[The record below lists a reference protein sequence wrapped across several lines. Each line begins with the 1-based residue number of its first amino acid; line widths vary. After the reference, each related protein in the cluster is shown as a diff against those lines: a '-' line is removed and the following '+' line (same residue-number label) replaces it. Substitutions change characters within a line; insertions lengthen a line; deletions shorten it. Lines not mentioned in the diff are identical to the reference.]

1 MKQALASGLPQLER
15 KLTDAQLD
23 TFCAF
28 GSALVKKNQVMNLTA
43 ITEPEQVARLHFL
56 DCIALLGAANFYGKT
71 VIDVGCG
78 AGFPGVPLKIAEPSI
93 DLTLLDSLKKRM
105 DWLESTLP
113 ELGIEAQCVAARA
126 EEYALA
132 HREQYDIAVSRAV
145 ARLTMLAELCL
156 PLVRVG
162 GHFVAM
168 KSADSDEELSQ
179 AAPGHCYPGRKGH
192 PDLGL
197 SRSRHRR
204 RSPCGGD
211 YQGQG
216 HPEALSP
223 PLCKNQAA
231 TPVITYNEAAGHMV
245 CGFCDKFPG
254 SCI

>member
-28 GSALVKKNQVMNLTA
+28 GSALVEKNQVMNLTA

-78 AGFPGVPLKIAEPSI
+78 AGFPGVPLKIAESSI

-156 PLVRVG
+156 PLVRVS

-179 AAPGHCYPGRKGH
+179 AARAIATLGGKVTRIWDYPVPGTNAV
-192 PDLGL
+192 
-197 SRSRHRR
+197 HR
-204 RSPCGGD
+204 
-211 YQGQG
+211 
-216 HPEALSP
+216 AVVIT
-223 PLCKNQAA
+223 KVKA
-231 TPVITYNEAAGHMV
+231 TPKPYPRRFAKI
-245 CGFCDKFPG
+245 KQQPL
-254 SCI
+254 

>member
-28 GSALVKKNQVMNLTA
+28 GSALVEKNQVMNLTA

-56 DCIALLGAANFYGKT
+56 DCIALLGAANFYGKS

-105 DWLESTLP
+105 DWLETTLP

-132 HREQYDIAVSRAV
+132 NREQYDIAVSRAV
-145 ARLTMLAELCL
+145 ARLTMLSELCL

-179 AAPGHCYPGRKGH
+179 AARAISTLGGKVTRIWDYTVPGT
-192 PDLGL
+192 DAV
-197 SRSRHRR
+197 HRAVVI
-204 RSPCGGD
+204 S
-211 YQGQG
+211 
-216 HPEALSP
+216 
-223 PLCKNQAA
+223 KVKA
-231 TPVITYNEAAGHMV
+231 TPKPYPRRFAKI
-245 CGFCDKFPG
+245 KQQPL
-254 SCI
+254 

>member
-23 TFCAF
+23 MFCAF
-28 GSALVKKNQVMNLTA
+28 GSALVEKNQVMNLTA

-105 DWLESTLP
+105 DWLESALP

-179 AAPGHCYPGRKGH
+179 AARAIATLGGKVTRIWDYPVPGT
-192 PDLGL
+192 DAV
-197 SRSRHRR
+197 HR
-204 RSPCGGD
+204 
-211 YQGQG
+211 
-216 HPEALSP
+216 AVVIT
-223 PLCKNQAA
+223 KVKA
-231 TPVITYNEAAGHMV
+231 TPKPYPRRFAKI
-245 CGFCDKFPG
+245 KQQPL
-254 SCI
+254 

>member
-28 GSALVKKNQVMNLTA
+28 GSALVEKNQVMNLTA

-126 EEYALA
+126 EEYALE

-179 AAPGHCYPGRKGH
+179 AARAIATLGGKVTRIWDYPVPGTNAV
-192 PDLGL
+192 
-197 SRSRHRR
+197 HR
-204 RSPCGGD
+204 
-211 YQGQG
+211 
-216 HPEALSP
+216 AVVIT
-223 PLCKNQAA
+223 KVKA
-231 TPVITYNEAAGHMV
+231 TPKPYPRRFAKI
-245 CGFCDKFPG
+245 KQQPL
-254 SCI
+254 

>member
-28 GSALVKKNQVMNLTA
+28 GSALVEKNQVMNLTA

-93 DLTLLDSLKKRM
+93 GLTLLDSLKKRM

-145 ARLTMLAELCL
+145 ARLAMLAELCL

-179 AAPGHCYPGRKGH
+179 AARAIATLGGKVTRIWDYPVPGT
-192 PDLGL
+192 DAV
-197 SRSRHRR
+197 HR
-204 RSPCGGD
+204 
-211 YQGQG
+211 
-216 HPEALSP
+216 AVVIT
-223 PLCKNQAA
+223 KVKA
-231 TPVITYNEAAGHMV
+231 TPKPYPRRFAKI
-245 CGFCDKFPG
+245 KQQPL
-254 SCI
+254 

>member
-28 GSALVKKNQVMNLTA
+28 GSALVEKNQVMNLTA

-113 ELGIEAQCVAARA
+113 ELGVEAQCVAARA

-179 AAPGHCYPGRKGH
+179 AARAIATLGGKVTRIWDYPVPGT
-192 PDLGL
+192 DAV
-197 SRSRHRR
+197 HR
-204 RSPCGGD
+204 
-211 YQGQG
+211 
-216 HPEALSP
+216 AVVIT
-223 PLCKNQAA
+223 KVKA
-231 TPVITYNEAAGHMV
+231 TPKPYPRRFAKI
-245 CGFCDKFPG
+245 KQQPL
-254 SCI
+254 

>member
-28 GSALVKKNQVMNLTA
+28 GSALVEKNQVMNLTA

-56 DCIALLGAANFYGKT
+56 DCIALLGAANFYGKS

-93 DLTLLDSLKKRM
+93 NLTLLDSLKKRM
-105 DWLESTLP
+105 DWLETTLP

-179 AAPGHCYPGRKGH
+179 AARAIATLGGKVTRIWDYPVPGT
-192 PDLGL
+192 DAV
-197 SRSRHRR
+197 HR
-204 RSPCGGD
+204 
-211 YQGQG
+211 
-216 HPEALSP
+216 AVVIT
-223 PLCKNQAA
+223 KVKA
-231 TPVITYNEAAGHMV
+231 TPKPYPRRFAKI
-245 CGFCDKFPG
+245 KQQPL
-254 SCI
+254 